1 MSGIGKSVHLLPRPA
16 GGGKIPSSLLASN
29 SAGGGSLAAFRA
41 AQGGGK
47 SLGKRASSLSAAIG
61 HVGGKKGSV
70 RSSKK
75 RAQPGKKAV
84 REIKT
89 YQNSTEL
96 LIRKLPFQRCL
107 KDVVASLNTNKYDL
121 RIQAEA
127 VYAAQ
132 EATEA
137 YIVRLIEDG
146 QLAACHRQRVTL
158 HPDDMNFARRMRGEV

>member
-1 MSGIGKSVHLLPRPA
+1 MHR
-16 GGGKIPSSLLASN
+16 GGGKMPSSLLSTG
-29 SAGGGSLAAFRA
+29 SATAGSLAAFRA
-41 AQGGGK
+41 SQGGGK

-61 HVGGKKGSV
+61 HVGGKKSVV
-70 RSSKK
+70 RSTKKK
-75 RAQPGKKAV
+75 RAQPGRKAV

-89 YQNSTEL
+89 YQNTTDL

-107 KDVVASLNTNKYDL
+107 KDVVNSLNTNKYDL

-146 QLAACHRQRVTL
+146 QLAACHRSRVTL
-158 HPDDMNFARRMRGEV
+158 HPDDMNFARRMRGEVS